1 MRLFIRKLEIKYLI
15 YRANF
20 KAANPQYSRGQWYFK
35 IFMLGL
41 SALAYQFVGYK
52 INDIELNKYYGRIAA
67 YGPDYIFLLGSQ
79 GLLLGLAVWR
89 LLEVYWWA
97 KNKVKDPAE
106 F

>member
-1 MRLFIRKLEIKYLI
+1 MCLFIRKLEIKYLI
-15 YRANF
+15 YRSRF
-20 KAANPQYSRGQWYFK
+20 KAANPQYTRGQWYFK

-41 SALAYQFVGYK
+41 VAVAYQFVGYK
-52 INDIELNKYYGRIAA
+52 LHDIELNLYYGRIVS
-67 YGPDYIFLLGSQ
+67 YGLDYVFLMGTQ